1 LALFQIAIRFECPQF
16 IRSLFGRG
24 CYNLDATG
32 ALPLIKPML
41 ATAAKPFDHP
51 DYVFEVKWDGYRCLA
66 YLIATNTTLVSR
78 NLKNIT
84 SHFPDLGDMHLQV
97 QKDAVILDGEIIVL
111 RDGQPSFDALQ
122 SRARLTDR
130 QRINLATQNL
140 PALYMA
146 FDILYCRGKSLLD
159 LPLYDR
165 FEKLKA
171 AVGPNRL
178 IVVSD
183 GVRGDGISFF
193 RACADKGLEGVMAKR
208 LDSRYLPGTRSP
220 LWKKI
225 RATREADL
233 VICGYRSGQGSRRLG
248 TLVMGAWNGK
258 EFIYQGLVGT
268 GIDRVAEEALLIKLA
283 AISSRHKSLEAAE
296 LAGRSVHWVMPDM
309 VCRVEYLALTGQG
322 LLRHPV
328 YRGLRSDKKPRECRP
343 AGEQVKS

>member
-1 LALFQIAIRFECPQF
+1 
-16 IRSLFGRG
+16 
-24 CYNLDATG
+24 
-32 ALPLIKPML
+32 ML
-41 ATAAKPFDHP
+41 AVSADPFDDP

-66 YLIATNTTLVSR
+66 YLEAGTATLFSR

-84 SHFPDLGDMHLQV
+84 PHFPDLGDMYRQA
-97 QKDAVILDGEIIVL
+97 QKTSVILDGEIIVL
-111 RDGQPSFDALQ
+111 RDGQPSFAALQ
-122 SRARLTDR
+122 SRARLTDS
-130 QRINLATQNL
+130 QKISWAAQSM

-146 FDILYCRGKSLLD
+146 FDILYCQGNSLLD
-159 LPLYDR
+159 FPLSDR
-165 FEKLKA
+165 FEELKA
-171 AVGPNRL
+171 VVGPNRL

-183 GVRGDGISFF
+183 GVRGAGISFF
-193 RACADKGLEGVMAKR
+193 RACVGRGLEGMMAKR
-208 LDSRYLPGTRSP
+208 MDSRYLPGTRSP

-248 TLVMGAWNGK
+248 SLVMGAWNGK